1 MADLDGVRGVSGGP
15 TGSPAGLLIQ
25 VAFGTALA
33 GFVTALLGTSVAGS
47 TGNLTSGILIRGV
60 LGLVSVLLIC
70 RSFGRQAR
78 QRGLHRPAL
87 LTVGGA
93 LLGFGLD
100 PLSWQARTALTQLA
114 TEPGILTLLGDLVL
128 WLLVAVGGAE
138 LGARSTIGP
147 VPATTPY
154 G

>member
-1 MADLDGVRGVSGGP
+1 MADLDGVCGVSGGQP
-15 TGSPAGLLIQ
+15 DSPAGPLIQ

-47 TGNLTSGILIRGV
+47 TGNLTAGILIRGL
-60 LGLVSVLLIC
+60 LGLLAVLLIC
-70 RSFGRQAR
+70 RSFGHQAK
-78 QRGLHRPAL
+78 QRGLERPAL

-114 TEPGILTLLGDLVL
+114 TEPGVLTVLGDLAL
-128 WLLVAVGGAE
+128 WLLVAAGGAQ
-138 LGARSTIGP
+138 LGARSTTGP

>member
-1 MADLDGVRGVSGGP
+1 MADLDGVRGMSGGR
-15 TGSPAGLLIQ
+15 TGSSAGVLAQ

-47 TGNLTSGILIRGV
+47 TGNSTAGILIRGL
-60 LGLVSVLLIC
+60 LGLVAVVLIC
-70 RSFGRQAR
+70 RSFGHQAKR
-78 QRGLHRPAL
+78 SGRERPAL

-114 TEPGILTLLGDLVL
+114 AEPGVLTLLGDLLV
-128 WLLVAVGGAE
+128 WLLVAAVGAE
-138 LGARSTIGP
+138 LGTRSTTGP